1 MLQYLKSL
9 KKSASS
15 ILFQEGLINFIKRKR
30 NISFLDNR
38 KLFIISYNNRKTKI
52 YLNKKFGYVDFYIF
66 NNGIYEQE
74 IIDDI
79 RHSLSKEKVLL
90 DIGANIGQH
99 SLLLAPYCK
108 QIYAFEPIPDVY
120 KEFGDSIKANKYK
133 NVKLFNTAI
142 GKDSAVRSFN
152 YVAGHA
158 GMSSFIE
165 SKNPEKKIINVQ
177 IEPLKKIIGD
187 TKFDVVKLDVE
198 GYEAVVVLDN
208 KDIFLQNRP
217 IFFME
222 FCPLA
227 IAEEGTYS
235 PQDLI
240 QLFFDNN
247 YKIYSRALKREF
259 TSLQPELIIND
270 NLIIFPIE
278 G

>member
-1 MLQYLKSL
+1 MYKSL
-9 KKSASS
+9 KKSFTS
-15 ILFQEGLINFIKRKR
+15 IFFQEGIINFIKRKQ

-38 KLFIISYNNRKTKI
+38 KLFIINYNNKKTKI
-52 YLNKKFGYVDFYIF
+52 FLNKKFGYVDFYIF
-66 NNGIYEQE
+66 KNGIYEQE

-79 RHSLSKEKVLL
+79 RNTLSKDKVLL

-120 KEFGDSIKANKYK
+120 KEFSDSIKENKYQ

-142 GKDSAVRSFN
+142 GKDSAVHSFN

-165 SKNPEKKIINVQ
+165 SKNPGNKIINVQ
-177 IEPLKKIIGD
+177 VEPLKKMIAD

-198 GYEAVVVLDN
+198 GYEAVVVLGN

-227 IAEEGTYS
+227 IEEEGTYT

-240 QLFFDNN
+240 KFFLDNN
-247 YKIYSRALKREF
+247 YKVYSRELKKEF
-259 TSLQPELIIND
+259 YSVEPELIIND
-270 NLIIFPIE
+270 NLIITPI
-278 G
+278 